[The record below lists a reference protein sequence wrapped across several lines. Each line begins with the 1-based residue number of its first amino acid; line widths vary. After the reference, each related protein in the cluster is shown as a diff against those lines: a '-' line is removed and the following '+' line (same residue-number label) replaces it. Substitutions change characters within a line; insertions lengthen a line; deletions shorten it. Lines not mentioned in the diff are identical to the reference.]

1 MTTDPNKILAGVA
14 GNLGTP
20 SLAWFADGVSVA
32 PPVGVAGTAG
42 VETVSITGTPTGGT
56 FTLSYNG
63 AVTAPLPY
71 TATAA
76 AVQTALQALAGVG
89 AGKVTVTGGPGPGT
103 PWVATFDPSI
113 GQYVLVGNGAALTPS
128 GAVTVVNTTPG
139 IRTTNPATALLPVT
153 YADGGLIADT
163 GLTRKLTE
171 SAKQVFAYGL
181 TSAVRT
187 LISQSATAFDL
198 SFMETNAVAEA
209 IYNRKALSAV
219 VPDSSGY
226 FLVTTGPAQL
236 PHYSAIFDIVDGAN
250 HVRFVCPN
258 VANTTPGNEVYAP
271 GSALEHP
278 VSMTAYPDSTGVSI
292 YKHTVVAALGS

>member
-1 MTTDPNKILAGVA
+1 
-14 GNLGTP
+14 
-20 SLAWFADGVSVA
+20 
-32 PPVGVAGTAG
+32 VGAAGTAG

-71 TATAA
+71 SATAA
-76 AVQTALQALAGVG
+76 AVQTALQGLAGVG
-89 AGKVTVTGGPGPGT
+89 AGKVTVSGGPGPGT
-103 PWVATFDPSI
+103 AWVATFDPSI
-113 GQYVLVGNGAALTPS
+113 AQYVLVGNGAALTPS

-139 IRTTNPATALLPVT
+139 VQTSNPATAIIPVSFLDAG
-153 YADGGLIADT
+153 YIADT

-171 SAKQVFAYGL
+171 SSKQVFAYGS

-198 SFMETNAVAEA
+198 SFLETNPVAEA
-209 IYNRKALSAV
+209 IYNRKTLAAV
-219 VPDSSGY
+219 VADNTGY
-226 FLVTTGPAQL
+226 MRVTTGPAAL
-236 PHYSAIFDIVDGAN
+236 PHYSAIFDVVDGAN
-250 HVRFVCPN
+250 HIRFYCPN

-292 YKHTVVAALGS
+292 YKDTVVAALGS